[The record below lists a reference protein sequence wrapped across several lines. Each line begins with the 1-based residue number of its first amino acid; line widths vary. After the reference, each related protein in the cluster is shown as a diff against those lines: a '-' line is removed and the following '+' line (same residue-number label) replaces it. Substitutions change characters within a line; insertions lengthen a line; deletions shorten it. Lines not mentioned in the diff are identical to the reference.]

1 MAGLFGSGFTVPDP
15 DLFLEGAQSMSRLQE
30 LQRANQNRLN
40 QSRVLQ
46 TMPDMGA
53 TAYGSGPAFGDLSGY
68 GSEQRQIEVPGP
80 IVTTPLAPAP
90 AVQGPDQVGPNVA
103 EDGTIT
109 PATTS
114 TGGQRLTT
122 PELAGTQDSH
132 LTIPDFDINAPIAVD
147 DTMTF
152 TDMAGRQVSLG
163 DAVSMLS
170 GRAWLTSGMS
180 RDQYNALSQA
190 EQNQFQEDVSAAATW
205 YESDEA
211 YQYFARNPQAYDL
224 ARQDPL
230 GFYKTFQDEAPMRT
244 DRAVD
249 RQSAERTERLITG
262 RANRMADA
270 LQTPQVQTL
279 IQQAQAMGVDPY
291 AAIAIYGIESDFGA
305 NAGTS
310 SAGAAGGMQVIDS
323 TFTGM
328 KRWFTD
334 PANVEQY
341 NIPQSL
347 VAIARGI
354 QRGDPLS
361 EMQAGLLVIKYN
373 ELIGNPVNLWGA
385 GYQGSADSVRR
396 LGRPIRANDGNITN
410 ADYNRAYVEL
420 YNQAQTLLGGQG
432 MVAPNQN
439 ATVENLAITGTTQP
453 LTQPAPVT
461 SAQSANTGN
470 VAVGTGNASSL
481 EVVPPTTQP
490 AAGLRPTIS
499 AGSVTTQLPSVQTS
513 AFYLENPGRISQDST
528 AAMQARQRIAYQAQL
543 AQRLARVAQATGDME
558 GYNRAIG
565 TLLQTE
571 SAIREADTQ
580 IVYYQ
585 GMQALSELNMGNTNR
600 ASAVYSYV
608 TGMDVRIV
616 PRSDGNYDIN
626 VGGQTWKE
634 GISLSEL
641 STQLRLEFDNAFRQQ
656 RASAAAERSQ
666 FTFEAQLESALN
678 RQEQLLE
685 TIGQIKVEE
694 AKARGDLMLAQYEA
708 QQATVS
714 SLQNGL
720 ALVVMGGQTY
730 LFDPMGQEYV
740 DENGDTQVSHTLR
753 PINPVATASSG
764 TGNPYLDA
772 LNRQ

>member
-15 DLFLEGAQSMSRLQE
+15 DLFAQGARSMSRLQE

-53 TAYGSGPAFGDLSGY
+53 TAYGSGPAFGDLAGY
-68 GSEQRQIEVPGP
+68 GSEQRQITV
-80 IVTTPLAPAP
+80 PAP
-90 AVQGPDQVGPNVA
+90 EVTVTEPLRQPDATMPPSGPNVTRDDA
-103 EDGTIT
+103 GNIT
-109 PATTS
+109 NIEPAVTGTS
-114 TGGQRLTT
+114 TQRLTN
-122 PELAGTQDSH
+122 PEYATGQPSH
-132 LTIPDFDINAPIAVD
+132 LTIPDYDPENTTIDWGLVNMDLNSIADGLATGRYGYGSAPINRLFGESSPEIDAQREA
-147 DTMTF
+147 
-152 TDMAGRQVSLG
+152 AG
-163 DAVSMLS
+163 
-170 GRAWLTSGMS
+170 
-180 RDQYNALSQA
+180 
-190 EQNQFQEDVSAAATW
+190 EAAQW
-205 YESDEA
+205 FRSDEA
-211 YQYFARNPQAYDL
+211 ARYFTQNPDAVQQARL
-224 ARQDPL
+224 DPV
-230 GFYKTFQDEAPMRT
+230 GFYQAFQNEAPLRAERRTRTASSERT
-244 DRAVD
+244 D
-249 RQSAERTERLITG
+249 RLITG

-323 TFTGM
+323 TFRSM
-328 KRWFTD
+328 KNWFTD
-334 PANVEQY
+334 EGNIEQY

-354 QRGDPLS
+354 QRGDALS
-361 EMQAGLLVIKYN
+361 EMQAGLLYIKYN

-396 LGRPIRANDGNITN
+396 LGRPINADDGNITN

-420 YNQAQTLLGGQG
+420 YNHARTILGGQG
-432 MVAPNQN
+432 SGIVAPPTAAPSGN
-439 ATVENLAITGTTQP
+439 AVAGVPNF
-453 LTQPAPVT
+453 TQPAPVT

-481 EVVPPTTQP
+481 QVVPPASTTQP
-490 AAGLRPTIS
+490 RTEPVAG
-499 AGSVTTQLPSVQTS
+499 VTVGPVRLPDVQTS
-513 AFYLENPGRISQDST
+513 AFYLENPGRISQDTT

-543 AQRLARVAQATGDME
+543 QQRLARVAQATGDMA
-558 GYNRAIG
+558 GYSNAVG
-565 TLLQTE
+565 TLMQTE
-571 SAIREADTQ
+571 AALREADNQ

-608 TGMDVRIV
+608 TGRNVRIV
-616 PRSDGNYDIN
+616 PRSDGNYDIT
-626 VGGQTWKE
+626 VEGQVWKE
-634 GISLSEL
+634 GMSPSEL

-656 RASAAAERSQ
+656 RAQVASERSQ
-666 FTFEAQLESALN
+666 FTFEAQLEAALE
-678 RQEQLLE
+678 RQQALVEGMTEQAVERLKIQGDLALEQLKQS
-685 TIGQIKVEE
+685 G
-694 AKARGDLMLAQYEA
+694 
-708 QQATVS
+708 ATVS
-714 SLQNGL
+714 SLGNGL
-720 ALVVMGGQTY
+720 ALVVQGGQTF
-730 LFDPMGQEYV
+730 LFDPMGREYT
-740 DENGDTQVSHTLR
+740 DQNGDQQIDYSLR